1 MANNVGGE
9 IDRAARELNS
19 GHLVAIPTETVYGLA
34 ANAIDPIAVAQIF
47 KAKNRPTFDP
57 LIVHCA
63 SWEHAQEWVKNPP
76 DFAHQLARELMPGP
90 LTLVLP
96 KSDRI
101 PDIVTAGLPTVAI
114 RVPAHPMTRELLS
127 RLDFPLAAPSA
138 NPFGYVSPT
147 TAQHVLDQL
156 GDRLAYVFD
165 GGPCE
170 VGLES
175 TIVAVHEDGWDVL
188 RLGGMDLET
197 IEKAAGCPPRSVRLS
212 SSRPEAPGMLDSH
225 YAPRKPLF
233 FGALHDF
240 IARHPSETYVC
251 ITFGT
256 PSSESAW
263 NLSTSGDDREA
274 AANIF
279 RFLRELESH
288 PAEWIVAE
296 PLPSAGLGAAIN
308 DRLQR
313 AASEKS

>member
-1 MANNVGGE
+1 MANNFGGE
-9 IDRAARELNS
+9 IDRAVRELNA

-34 ANAIDPIAVAQIF
+34 ANATDSIAVAQIF
-47 KAKNRPTFDP
+47 EAKNRPTFDP

-63 SWEHAQEWVKNPP
+63 SWERAQEWVQNPP
-76 DFAHQLARELMPGP
+76 DIAHRLARELMPGP

-101 PDIVTAGLPTVAI
+101 PDLVTAGLSSVAI
-114 RVPAHPMTRELLS
+114 RVPAHPLTRELLL
-127 RLDFPLAAPSA
+127 RLNFPLAAPSA

-156 GDRLAYVFD
+156 GDRLAYVLD

-175 TIVAVHEDGWDVL
+175 TIVSVNDDGWDVL

-197 IEKAAGCPPRSVRLS
+197 IEKAAGTPPRSVRLS

-233 FGALHDF
+233 FGSLEDF
-240 IARHPSETYVC
+240 TARHPSDTFVLIE
-251 ITFGT
+251 FGT
-256 PSSESAW
+256 PSSDTGW
-263 NLSTSGDDREA
+263 NLSPTGDDREA
-274 AANIF
+274 GANIF
-279 RFLRELESH
+279 RFLRELERH
-288 PAEWIVAE
+288 PADWIVAE
-296 PLPSAGLGAAIN
+296 PLPPAGLGAAVN